1 MKNLRQFAK
10 GRLLP
15 LLKDGKK
22 RRVESYRGKGQG
34 YREKAQVTLKSKISE
49 EIKTYLKQ
57 GEKEKVSALRLLMA
71 AIKQKEIDE
80 KKELDDIEIAQTVN
94 KLAKQRKE
102 SISQYKAAN
111 RPDLVQKEEFEL
123 KILSDYLPSQ
133 LDESEIV
140 QVVNE
145 LMSEIGPKTLK
156 EMGTIM
162 GQLSQKL
169 SGRADL
175 SVVSRVLR
183 EKLKK

>member
-1 MKNLRQFAK
+1 M
-10 GRLLP
+10 
-15 LLKDGKK
+15 
-22 RRVESYRGKGQG
+22 
-34 YREKAQVTLKSKISE
+34 
-49 EIKTYLKQ
+49 
-57 GEKEKVSALRLLMA
+57 
-71 AIKQKEIDE
+71 
-80 KKELDDIEIAQTVN
+80 
-94 KLAKQRKE
+94 
-102 SISQYKAAN
+102 
-111 RPDLVQKEEFEL
+111 
-123 KILSDYLPSQ
+123 
-133 LDESEIV
+133 